1 MSIKTGIV
9 GYGKSAKVFHAPL
22 INAVQELDLYSVV
35 ERSSDDA
42 IRKYPD
48 VEVFRSFKEIL
59 KDDATELL
67 IITTPNQLHF
77 SMAREALSAGKHVVI
92 DKPFTVT
99 FEEANKL
106 IRLADDLD
114 LKLSVFQNRRWD
126 GDFITVEKLIRDR
139 KVGEAVEVV
148 STFNRFRNQIQED
161 AWREKSQPG
170 SGVLYDLGPHLIDQ
184 AIQIFG
190 KPDQLY
196 ADIREQRGGV
206 TDDYFELDLHYPNL
220 KVKLKAG
227 VLVADPTP
235 RFTVRGT
242 DGAFVKFGLDPQ
254 EQNLKEGKKPNSQD
268 NRSVESDDSWGTLYK
283 WEESKMSEEK
293 VKIAKGNYSA
303 FYREMG
309 AAINGKAELPVDPN
323 DAAYVIYLIELAFK
337 SNMEGKRMDVS
348 K

>member
-22 INAVQELDLYSVV
+22 INTVQSLDLYSVV

-42 IRKYPD
+42 IQQYPD

-59 KDDATELL
+59 KDDLTELL
-67 IITTPNQLHF
+67 IITTPNHLHF
-77 SMAREALSAGKHVVI
+77 SMAQEALSAGKHVVI

-106 IRLADDLD
+106 IRLADDSG

-126 GDFITVEKLIRDR
+126 GDFLTLKELIRNK
-139 KVGEAVEVV
+139 KVGETVEVV

-161 AWREKSQPG
+161 AWREKSQAG

-184 AIQIFG
+184 SIQIFG

-206 TDDYFELDLHYPNL
+206 TDDYFELDLYYPNL

-227 VLVADPTP
+227 VLVADPSP

-242 DGAFVKFGLDPQ
+242 EGAFVTFGLDPQ
-254 EQNLKEGKKPNSQD
+254 EQNLKEGKKLDSND
-268 NRSVESDDSWGTLYK
+268 YSWGTLYK
-283 WEESKMSEEK
+283 WEDGKMTEEQ
-293 VKIAKGNYSA
+293 VKIAMGNYSA
-303 FYREMG
+303 FYRDM
-309 AAINGKAELPVDPN
+309 ASAIKGKGELPVDPN

-337 SNMEGKRMDVS
+337 SNMEGKRLDVS
-348 K
+348 N

>member
-9 GYGKSAKVFHAPL
+9 GYGKAAKVFHAPL
-22 INAVQELDLYSVV
+22 IKSVKSLELYSVV

-42 IRKYPD
+42 LQQYPN

-59 KDDATELL
+59 KDDKTELL
-67 IITTPNQLHF
+67 IITTPNHLHF
-77 SMAREALSAGKHVVI
+77 SMAQEALSAGKHVVI

-126 GDFITVEKLIRDR
+126 GDFMTVKKLIRDR
-139 KVGEAVEVV
+139 KVGETVEVV

-184 AIQIFG
+184 AIQLFG
-190 KPDQLY
+190 KPNYLY
-196 ADIREQRGGV
+196 ADIREQREGEA
-206 TDDYFELDLHYPNL
+206 DDYFELDLHYPNL

-227 VLVADPTP
+227 VLVADPSP
-235 RFTVRGT
+235 RFTVRGMK
-242 DGAFVKFGLDPQ
+242 GAFVKYGLDPQ
-254 EQNLKEGKKPNSQD
+254 EQNLKDGKTPGSSD
-268 NRSVESDDSWGTLYK
+268 RSSDENNSWGTLYK
-283 WEESKMSEEK
+283 WQDEKMTEEK
-293 VKIAKGNYSA
+293 VEIASGNYSA
-303 FYREMG
+303 FYQDMA
-309 AAINGKAELPVDPN
+309 AAINGEGELPVDPS
-323 DAAYVIYLIELAFK
+323 DAAFIIYLIELAFK
-337 SNMEGKRMDVS
+337 SNREGKRLDVS

>member
-22 INAVQELDLYSVV
+22 INTVQSLDLYSVV

-42 IRKYPD
+42 IQQYPD

-59 KDDATELL
+59 KDDLTELL
-67 IITTPNQLHF
+67 IITTPNHLHF
-77 SMAREALSAGKHVVI
+77 SMAQEALSAGKHVVI

-106 IRLADDLD
+106 IRLADDSG

-126 GDFITVEKLIRDR
+126 GDFLTLKELIRNK
-139 KVGEAVEVV
+139 KVGETVEVV

-161 AWREKSQPG
+161 AWREKSQAG

-184 AIQIFG
+184 SIQIFG

-206 TDDYFELDLHYPNL
+206 TDDYFELDLYYPNL

-227 VLVADPTP
+227 VLVADPSP

-242 DGAFVKFGLDPQ
+242 EGAFVTFGLDPQ
-254 EQNLKEGKKPNSQD
+254 EQNLKEGKKL
-268 NRSVESDDSWGTLYK
+268 DSNDHSLGTLYK
-283 WEESKMSEEK
+283 WEDSKMTEEQ
-293 VKIAKGNYSA
+293 VKIAMGNYSA
-303 FYREMG
+303 FYRDM
-309 AAINGKAELPVDPN
+309 ASAIKGKGELPVDPN

-337 SNMEGKRMDVS
+337 SNMEGKRLDVS
-348 K
+348 N

>member
-22 INAVQELDLYSVV
+22 INTVQSLDLYSVV

-42 IRKYPD
+42 IQQYPD

-59 KDDATELL
+59 KDDLTELL
-67 IITTPNQLHF
+67 IITTPNHLHF
-77 SMAREALSAGKHVVI
+77 SMAQEALSAGKHVVI

-106 IRLADDLD
+106 IRLADDSG

-126 GDFITVEKLIRDR
+126 GDFLTLKELIRNK
-139 KVGEAVEVV
+139 KVGETVEVV

-161 AWREKSQPG
+161 AWREKSQAG

-184 AIQIFG
+184 SIQIFG

-206 TDDYFELDLHYPNL
+206 TDDYFELDLYYPNL

-227 VLVADPTP
+227 VLVADPSP

-242 DGAFVKFGLDPQ
+242 EGAFVTFGLDPQ
-254 EQNLKEGKKPNSQD
+254 EQNLKEGKKLDSND
-268 NRSVESDDSWGTLYK
+268 HSWGTLYK
-283 WEESKMSEEK
+283 WEDGKMTEEQ
-293 VKIAKGNYSA
+293 VKIAMGNYSA
-303 FYREMG
+303 FYRDM
-309 AAINGKAELPVDPN
+309 ASAIKGKGELPVDPN

-337 SNMEGKRMDVS
+337 SNMEGKRLDVS
-348 K
+348 N

>member
-22 INAVQELDLYSVV
+22 INTVQCLDLYSVV

-42 IRKYPD
+42 IQQYPD

-59 KDDATELL
+59 KDDLTELL
-67 IITTPNQLHF
+67 IITTPNHLHF
-77 SMAREALSAGKHVVI
+77 SMAQEALSAGKHVVI

-106 IRLADDLD
+106 IRLADDSG

-126 GDFITVEKLIRDR
+126 GDFLTLKELIRNK
-139 KVGEAVEVV
+139 KVGETVEVV

-161 AWREKSQPG
+161 AWREKSQAG

-184 AIQIFG
+184 SIQIFG

-206 TDDYFELDLHYPNL
+206 TDDYFELDLYYPNL

-227 VLVADPTP
+227 VLVADPSP

-242 DGAFVKFGLDPQ
+242 EGAFVTFGLDPQ
-254 EQNLKEGKKPNSQD
+254 EQNLKEGKKLDSND
-268 NRSVESDDSWGTLYK
+268 HSWGTLYK
-283 WEESKMSEEK
+283 WEDGKMTEEQ
-293 VKIAKGNYSA
+293 VKIAMGNYSA
-303 FYREMG
+303 FYRDM
-309 AAINGKAELPVDPN
+309 ASAIKGKGELPVDPN

-337 SNMEGKRMDVS
+337 SNMEGKRLDVS
-348 K
+348 N

>member
-22 INAVQELDLYSVV
+22 INTVQSLDLYSVV

-42 IRKYPD
+42 IQQYPD

-59 KDDATELL
+59 KDDLTELL
-67 IITTPNQLHF
+67 IITTPNHLHF
-77 SMAREALSAGKHVVI
+77 SMAQEALSAGKHVVI

-106 IRLADDLD
+106 IRLADDSG

-126 GDFITVEKLIRDR
+126 GDFLTLKELIRNK
-139 KVGEAVEVV
+139 KVGETVEVV

-161 AWREKSQPG
+161 AWREKSQAG

-184 AIQIFG
+184 SIQIFG

-206 TDDYFELDLHYPNL
+206 TDDYFELDLYYPNL

-227 VLVADPTP
+227 VLVADPSP

-242 DGAFVKFGLDPQ
+242 EGAFVTFGLDPQ
-254 EQNLKEGKKPNSQD
+254 EQNLKEGKKLDSND
-268 NRSVESDDSWGTLYK
+268 HSWGTLYK
-283 WEESKMSEEK
+283 WEDSKMTEEQ
-293 VKIAKGNYSA
+293 VKIAMGNYSA
-303 FYREMG
+303 FYRDM
-309 AAINGKAELPVDPN
+309 ASAIKGKGELPVDPN

-337 SNMEGKRMDVS
+337 SNMEGKRLDVS
-348 K
+348 N

>member
-22 INAVQELDLYSVV
+22 INTVQSLDLYSVV

-42 IRKYPD
+42 IQQYPD

-59 KDDATELL
+59 KDDLTELL
-67 IITTPNQLHF
+67 IITTPNHLHF
-77 SMAREALSAGKHVVI
+77 SMAQEALSAGKHVVI

-106 IRLADDLD
+106 IRLADDSG

-126 GDFITVEKLIRDR
+126 GDFLTLKELIRNK
-139 KVGEAVEVV
+139 KVGETVEVV

-161 AWREKSQPG
+161 AWREKSQAG

-184 AIQIFG
+184 SIQIFG

-206 TDDYFELDLHYPNL
+206 TDDYFELDLYYPNL

-227 VLVADPTP
+227 VLVADPSP

-242 DGAFVKFGLDPQ
+242 EGAFVTFGLDPQ
-254 EQNLKEGKKPNSQD
+254 EQNLKEGKKLDSND
-268 NRSVESDDSWGTLYK
+268 HSWGTLYK
-283 WEESKMSEEK
+283 WEDGKMTEEQ
-293 VKIAKGNYSA
+293 VKIVMGNYSA
-303 FYREMG
+303 FYRDM
-309 AAINGKAELPVDPN
+309 ASAIKGKGELPVDPN

-337 SNMEGKRMDVS
+337 SNMEGKRLDVS
-348 K
+348 N

>member
-22 INAVQELDLYSVV
+22 INTVQSLDFYSVV

-42 IRKYPD
+42 IQQYPD

-59 KDDATELL
+59 KDDLTELL
-67 IITTPNQLHF
+67 IITTPNHLHF
-77 SMAREALSAGKHVVI
+77 SMAQEALSAGKHVVI

-106 IRLADDLD
+106 IRLADDSG

-126 GDFITVEKLIRDR
+126 GDFLTLKELIRNK
-139 KVGEAVEVV
+139 KVGETVEVV

-161 AWREKSQPG
+161 AWREKSQAG

-184 AIQIFG
+184 SIQIFG

-206 TDDYFELDLHYPNL
+206 TDDYFELDLYYPNL

-227 VLVADPTP
+227 VLVADPSP

-242 DGAFVKFGLDPQ
+242 EGAFVTFGLDPQ
-254 EQNLKEGKKPNSQD
+254 EQNLKEGKKLDSND
-268 NRSVESDDSWGTLYK
+268 HSWGTLYK
-283 WEESKMSEEK
+283 WEDGKMTEEQ
-293 VKIAKGNYSA
+293 VKIAMGNYSA
-303 FYREMG
+303 FYRDM
-309 AAINGKAELPVDPN
+309 ASAIKGKGELPVDPN

-337 SNMEGKRMDVS
+337 SNMEGKRLDVS
-348 K
+348 N

>member
-22 INAVQELDLYSVV
+22 INTVQSLDLYSVV
-35 ERSSDDA
+35 ERSSEDA
-42 IRKYPD
+42 IQQYPD

-59 KDDATELL
+59 KDDLTELL
-67 IITTPNQLHF
+67 IITTPNHLHF
-77 SMAREALSAGKHVVI
+77 SMAQEALSAGKHVVI

-106 IRLADDLD
+106 IRLADDSG

-126 GDFITVEKLIRDR
+126 GDFLTLKELIRNK
-139 KVGEAVEVV
+139 KVGETVEVV

-161 AWREKSQPG
+161 AWREKSQAG

-184 AIQIFG
+184 SIQIFG

-206 TDDYFELDLHYPNL
+206 TDDYFELDLYYPNL

-227 VLVADPTP
+227 VLVADPSP

-242 DGAFVKFGLDPQ
+242 EGAFVTFGLDPQ
-254 EQNLKEGKKPNSQD
+254 EQNLKEGKKLDSND
-268 NRSVESDDSWGTLYK
+268 HSWGTLYK
-283 WEESKMSEEK
+283 WEDGKMTEEQ
-293 VKIAKGNYSA
+293 VKIAMGNYSA
-303 FYREMG
+303 FYRDM
-309 AAINGKAELPVDPN
+309 ASAIKGKGELPVDPN

-337 SNMEGKRMDVS
+337 SNMEGKRLDVS
-348 K
+348 N

>member
-22 INAVQELDLYSVV
+22 INTVQSLDLYSVV

-42 IRKYPD
+42 IQQYPD

-59 KDDATELL
+59 KDDLTELL
-67 IITTPNQLHF
+67 IITTPNHLHF
-77 SMAREALSAGKHVVI
+77 SMAQEALSAGKHVVI

-99 FEEANKL
+99 FEEATKL
-106 IRLADDLD
+106 IRLADDSG

-126 GDFITVEKLIRDR
+126 GDFLTLKELIRNK
-139 KVGEAVEVV
+139 KVGETVEVV

-161 AWREKSQPG
+161 AWREKSQAG

-184 AIQIFG
+184 SIQIFG

-206 TDDYFELDLHYPNL
+206 TDDYFELDLYYPNL

-227 VLVADPTP
+227 VLVADPSP

-242 DGAFVKFGLDPQ
+242 EGAFVTFGLDPQ
-254 EQNLKEGKKPNSQD
+254 EQNLKEGKKL
-268 NRSVESDDSWGTLYK
+268 DSNDHSLGTLYK
-283 WEESKMSEEK
+283 WEDSKMTEEQ
-293 VKIAKGNYSA
+293 VKIAMGNYSA
-303 FYREMG
+303 FYRDM
-309 AAINGKAELPVDPN
+309 ASAIKGKGELPVDPN

-337 SNMEGKRMDVS
+337 SNMEGKRLDVS
-348 K
+348 N